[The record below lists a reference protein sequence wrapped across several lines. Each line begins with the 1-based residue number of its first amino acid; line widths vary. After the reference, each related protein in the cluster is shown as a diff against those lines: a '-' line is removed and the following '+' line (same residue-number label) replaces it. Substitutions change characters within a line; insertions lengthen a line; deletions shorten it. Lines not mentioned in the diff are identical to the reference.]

1 MAGFVAF
8 VILIMYVTGELSG
21 YGTSFIWIGVFIS
34 LASCIGSYYF
44 GDQIVIAMSGA
55 RKADRKKSLIF
66 TVSENIAI
74 AAGIPKPALYVIDDT
89 AMNAFATGR
98 AGARSGLRDKRNT

>member
-1 MAGFVAF
+1 MSKWIFVTSYTAIQSNTQKTSLFMAGFVAF

-55 RKADRKKSLIF
+55 RKADRKKEFDFLPFLKI
-66 TVSENIAI
+66 
-74 AAGIPKPALYVIDDT
+74 L
-89 AMNAFATGR
+89 
-98 AGARSGLRDKRNT
+98 RSPQEFQNQPSMS